1 MYNNSDK
8 YWFNQSLFFHHDRT
22 EGTEATL
29 SLTATSSS
37 DDLIV
42 LGNQFLSIRIS
53 NHLTK
58 SCLLKIQDVYDL
70 YNSVETA
77 FKNQNA
83 SDLFKNELKNTILK
97 RYNKKS
103 ELVLDFRTNNSGYP
117 VVKVTIRSNES
128 DFTAIVVKWEVFKSF
143 LSVVNSYK
151 TEYPSFINVLYQ
163 QMIAKKLSKLDMIDN
178 SIRGLYS
185 SFESSASKPISNVQE
200 TESSVDV
207 KNASWSSDMSEEF
220 EKFVKDTDVDIPEV
234 SKDIKKAED
243 DVKQTPVEKID
254 SELFNL
260 IEKDLSKFEP
270 YIRNNANVYEFIN
283 DLKDKMK
290 FDLIPSNDDD
300 EIKSLI
306 YLSTYYLQLLLN
318 GNTLKNEIIPN
329 AFPIMKFVPSRIDKI
344 NLDLAYD
351 LLLIQCYF
359 RTFRLRL
366 ESKIMDSNTNYSRF
380 HLALRMFTDCLIYG
394 FIQDYPTEQIKSI
407 IINRYKYWESVGAFG
422 FYKKKLES
430 SICPPIEIS
439 DISNY
444 LDELI
449 PNAKGF
455 DFIKKTHA
463 DNQDNFSLKLAVEN
477 SFNLEQIIKEVI
489 PLEVDVQLGNT
500 NLDFTG
506 ISPEVQQLFK
516 NKESKP
522 KKSTEKKKPKL
533 NVIQTFISRMS
544 PKIDDEKLSEGLIAF
559 LENHEKY
566 EIDFTEFPF
575 NYEDFNEKV
584 LQGLYIWNPKIHKNF
599 TSITNDL
606 DTAPNK
612 KLIIAQ
618 IKKKIESKKEVS
630 ETFEN
635 VDWNL
640 AL

>member
-1 MYNNSDK
+1 
-8 YWFNQSLFFHHDRT
+8 
-22 EGTEATL
+22 
-29 SLTATSSS
+29 
-37 DDLIV
+37 
-42 LGNQFLSIRIS
+42 
-53 NHLTK
+53 
-58 SCLLKIQDVYDL
+58 
-70 YNSVETA
+70 
-77 FKNQNA
+77 
-83 SDLFKNELKNTILK
+83 
-97 RYNKKS
+97 
-103 ELVLDFRTNNSGYP
+103 
-117 VVKVTIRSNES
+117 
-128 DFTAIVVKWEVFKSF
+128 
-143 LSVVNSYK
+143 
-151 TEYPSFINVLYQ
+151 
-163 QMIAKKLSKLDMIDN
+163 
-178 SIRGLYS
+178 
-185 SFESSASKPISNVQE
+185 
-200 TESSVDV
+200 
-207 KNASWSSDMSEEF
+207 
-220 EKFVKDTDVDIPEV
+220 
-234 SKDIKKAED
+234 
-243 DVKQTPVEKID
+243 
-254 SELFNL
+254 
-260 IEKDLSKFEP
+260 
-270 YIRNNANVYEFIN
+270 
-283 DLKDKMK
+283 
-290 FDLIPSNDDD
+290 
-300 EIKSLI
+300 
-306 YLSTYYLQLLLN
+306 
-318 GNTLKNEIIPN
+318 
-329 AFPIMKFVPSRIDKI
+329 
-344 NLDLAYD
+344 
-351 LLLIQCYF
+351 
-359 RTFRLRL
+359 
-366 ESKIMDSNTNYSRF
+366 
-380 HLALRMFTDCLIYG
+380 
-394 FIQDYPTEQIKSI
+394 
-407 IINRYKYWESVGAFG
+407 VGAFD